1 MAISETQKVD
11 YLWKK
16 LAYGLSKTDT
26 NANKRATNESIASP
40 LLLRGS
46 NVWAQSDLIPGVMPG
61 SSSGVVTVYP
71 TGSPDET
78 TADTSATLNRTWK
91 TGLIDWISPEFG
103 STYLVKVY
111 IHTAGDAGNAAA
123 SGTQVFGAGSGN
135 NDEWFFD
142 YQSGILHFIGTNLPA
157 GISGKSIYVSGARYT
172 GIKGVA
178 VPGDAASFT
187 DLNITGVSTFSD
199 TVHISSLT
207 NNRIPIVGSGSTI
220 EDDAN
225 LTFDGSTL
233 AVGVDLDVDGR
244 TELDITNISETLNV
258 TGIATFANNIDA
270 NGDLD
275 VDGRTELDITNI
287 SETLNVVGIATFT
300 NNIDANG
307 DLDVDGRTELDI
319 TNISE
324 TLNVTGIA
332 TFTSDIDINASID
345 VDGHTELDDV
355 NVSTALTANNLVVTG
370 STLLKHSNSLK
381 LQTTGIGVSVS
392 NGVGL
397 TATIAGPSNLIIDP
411 GVVGD
416 NTGVVRIKGDL
427 FVDGTQTQINST
439 TIELADFIVGVAT
452 TATSDLLSDG
462 AGIQIGP
469 NNTFLYEFNGG
480 TNPSLKSSENLNV
493 ASGKVYQIDQ
503 TEILSATTLGSSVV
517 NSSLTNLG
525 TLTSLTVSGAID
537 ANGDLDVDGRTELDI
552 TNISQTLNV
561 VGVSTFASN
570 VDLNADLDVD
580 GRTELD
586 TTNISET
593 LNVVGVATFAN
604 NIDANGDLD
613 VDGRTELDIT
623 NISETLNVVGVSTF
637 ANNIDANGDL
647 DVDGHTELDHV
658 NVSAASTFG
667 GLVDINAGAQVNTLK
682 VEDLTDNRIVLA
694 GTGGEIE
701 DSANLTFDGTTL
713 TLTGNQTVSGT
724 IDVDGQAIFDDITV
738 SAASTFTG
746 NIDANGNLDVDGQTD
761 LDVLNVGELATF
773 SANIDANG
781 DLDVDGRTELDIT
794 NISETLNV
802 VGVATFA
809 NNIDVNGDLDV
820 DGRTEL
826 DITNISETLN
836 VTGIATFAD
845 NIDANGDL
853 DVDGTT
859 ELDVLNVAETATF
872 SSNIDANGDL
882 DVDGRTELDITNIS
896 ETLNVTGIT
905 TFENNVN
912 VGGALSVTGNSYFV
926 GVVTFAAGTDGN
938 IVLGDAA
945 TDNVVFNADVN
956 SNIIPNTN
964 NAYDLGSSSQEWKDL
979 YLNGIAYIDTLQVHE
994 GSTFTGNID
1003 ANGDLDVDGRTEL
1016 DITNI
1021 SETLNVVG
1029 ISTFAANAD
1038 FNGSIDVD
1046 GHTELD
1052 DVNVSGASTF
1062 GGLIDINAGAQV
1074 NTLKV
1079 EDLTDNRVI
1088 IAGVGGELEDSGN
1101 LTFNGTLLALTG
1113 NQTISGTID
1122 VDGQAIFDDITVSAA
1137 STFDGLV
1144 DINAGAQ
1151 ANTFKVEDLT
1161 SGRVVLAGTGGELE
1175 DSGNLT
1181 FNGTLLAL
1189 TGNQTVSGTIDVDGQ
1204 AIFDDITVSA
1214 ASTFTG
1220 SIDANGDLDVDG
1232 RTELDITNISETL
1245 NVVGIATFAN
1255 NIDANG
1261 DLDVDGR
1268 TELDITNISET
1279 LNVVGIAT
1287 FANNIDANGNL
1298 DVDGQTDL
1306 DVLNVTDTA
1315 TFTGLVDINNGGQAN
1330 TFKVEDLTDNR
1341 VVIAGGSGELEDD
1354 ANFTFDGTRLALG
1367 VGLTV
1372 TGVSTFAG
1380 NIDANGNLDVDGHTD
1395 LDNTIIAGFSTFS
1408 QLVDIN
1414 ANVTV
1419 SQDVTIDGSVGI
1431 ATASP
1436 STKLHVVGST
1446 RLDDVIVS
1454 AASTFTGNIDA
1465 NGDLDVEGRTEL
1477 DITNISETLNV
1488 TGVSTFGSN
1497 MDLNANLDMSGD
1509 LDVDGRTELDIT
1521 NISETLNVTGITTFA
1536 SNVDLNADLDISGD
1550 LDVDGHTEL
1559 DNVNISGVV
1568 TATAFH
1574 TGAEGSSIRVTSD
1587 TISGPAEIVIDPAAV
1602 GDNTGVLRIKGD
1614 LFVDGTQTQINS
1626 TTIELADF
1634 IVGVATTATTNILA
1648 DGAGIGIGTDKF
1660 FTFDNT
1666 NTAFKSTE
1674 NLNLETGH
1682 TYKINGTDVL
1692 SATTLGSNV
1701 VNSSL
1706 TGIGSLTEL
1715 SVGGVSTFTGNIDA
1729 NGDLDVDGH
1738 TELDNLNVT
1747 GVSTFSG
1754 NLNLSGNITSNLT
1767 IVSTNAGSSAAPE
1780 FKLYRNS
1787 ESPADAD
1794 YLGQIKFAGE
1804 NDNDEEINYAK
1815 ITGKILDASDGTE
1828 DGIIEFAHIKAGTQ
1842 TITGRWRSDSLQ
1854 LLNSTNLSVNGN
1866 TTLDGNLDVDGHT
1879 DLDHVI
1885 VSLASTFSDRVIFD
1899 STNSIQIPV
1908 GTEAQ
1913 KDAVGTA
1920 VTGQIRFN
1928 TTNAQFEGFGVGNNW
1943 GSLGGV
1949 KDVDG
1954 DTFITAEANA
1964 GNDDDVLSFHTAG
1977 SIRVAISSTGQV
1989 GIGST
1994 IPAATLDVIGDTR
2007 LTGILTVTNG
2017 IDGIGI
2023 QSEGTSITT
2032 GIVTTIN
2039 FVGSALSTI
2048 TNTNGLVEVD
2058 IKSGTFTRSTT
2069 SFTATANQTTFSL
2082 TYTPNFIDVYHNG
2095 VRLTAS
2101 EFTATNGSS
2110 VVLTEGAFA
2119 GDTIDIVVFEN
2130 SALFGPGTRWSL
2142 VDTADQSGD
2151 IFKDTNVGIGTAIP
2165 TDAANSNNT
2174 KILNVGVVTA
2184 NTLYG
2189 NLIGTV
2195 TGGVT
2200 GDATGLTGT
2209 PDITVGTLNATT
2221 VSVAGTITYEDVSNV
2236 DSVGLVTA
2244 RTGVRVTEGGLIVT
2258 AGVSTFTANIDA
2270 NGDLDVDGHT
2280 DLDDLIVSGVSTFSS
2295 ALDINAAANISG
2307 DLVIADKIVHDG
2319 DTNTTIRFPANDT
2332 ITAETSGSERLR
2344 IFSGGQVAIA
2354 TATNYAHVNADNLI
2368 VGDISD
2374 NDQGITIGSVNQ
2386 GQIAFADSGD
2396 NRAGLI
2402 HYQHTDDSMRFMT
2415 AGAGNERLR
2424 ITSAGNIG
2432 INSLVPVARVD
2443 LEGTLGLET
2452 TITTV
2457 SSTSATT
2464 IDTLPIATYR
2474 SAKFQ
2479 IQVTQGSSYQTA
2491 DLLVIHDGSI
2501 ASSIEYA
2508 SLSTSEELAVFT
2520 TEISGSNL
2528 LLKATMGSASSA
2540 TVKVV
2545 RYGVTI

>member
-1 MAISETQKVD
+1 VAASQEQKVD
-11 YLWKK
+11 FLLKK
-16 LAYGLSKTDT
+16 IGYVQSKTGIAEDASGISGTKKAPTEENKPSPLVVPSTSVWADSTFIPVSPPTSNTTYVGIYTAT
-26 NANKRATNESIASP
+26 NAFQLTHDNTVTGNRTFIARSTFGNQTASISGDWIDPSFGADYAVQVYKGDPNS
-40 LLLRGS
+40 G
-46 NVWAQSDLIPGVMPG
+46 GV
-61 SSSGVVTVYP
+61 SLSP
-71 TGSPDET
+71 TGS
-78 TADTSATLNRTWK
+78 
-91 TGLIDWISPEFG
+91 
-103 STYLVKVY
+103 
-111 IHTAGDAGNAAA
+111 GN
-123 SGTQVFGAGSGN
+123 S
-135 NDEWFFD
+135 DEWFFD
-142 YQSGILHFIGTNLPA
+142 YSSGILNFNGTNVPSGITTTNVYLIGYKYLGAKGVLPPA
-157 GISGKSIYVSGARYT
+157 GRSNLTTLSVSG
-172 GIKGVA
+172 
-178 VPGDAASFT
+178 
-187 DLNITGVSTFSD
+187 LSTF
-199 TVHISSLT
+199 T
-207 NNRIPIVGSGSTI
+207 G
-220 EDDAN
+220 
-225 LTFDGSTL
+225 
-233 AVGVDLDVDGR
+233 
-244 TELDITNISETLNV
+244 NV
-258 TGIATFANNIDA
+258 
-270 NGDLD
+270 
-275 VDGRTELDITNI
+275 
-287 SETLNVVGIATFT
+287 
-300 NNIDANG
+300 DANG

-332 TFTSDIDINASID
+332 TF
-345 VDGHTELDDV
+345 
-355 NVSTALTANNLVVTG
+355 AN
-370 STLLKHSNSLK
+370 
-381 LQTTGIGVSVS
+381 
-392 NGVGL
+392 
-397 TATIAGPSNLIIDP
+397 
-411 GVVGD
+411 
-416 NTGVVRIKGDL
+416 
-427 FVDGTQTQINST
+427 
-439 TIELADFIVGVAT
+439 
-452 TATSDLLSDG
+452 
-462 AGIQIGP
+462 
-469 NNTFLYEFNGG
+469 
-480 TNPSLKSSENLNV
+480 
-493 ASGKVYQIDQ
+493 
-503 TEILSATTLGSSVV
+503 
-517 NSSLTNLG
+517 
-525 TLTSLTVSGAID
+525 
-537 ANGDLDVDGRTELDI
+537 
-552 TNISQTLNV
+552 
-561 VGVSTFASN
+561 
-570 VDLNADLDVD
+570 
-580 GRTELD
+580 
-586 TTNISET
+586 
-593 LNVVGVATFAN
+593 
-604 NIDANGDLD
+604 
-613 VDGRTELDIT
+613 
-623 NISETLNVVGVSTF
+623 
-637 ANNIDANGDL
+637 
-647 DVDGHTELDHV
+647 
-658 NVSAASTFG
+658 
-667 GLVDINAGAQVNTLK
+667 
-682 VEDLTDNRIVLA
+682 
-694 GTGGEIE
+694 
-701 DSANLTFDGTTL
+701 
-713 TLTGNQTVSGT
+713 
-724 IDVDGQAIFDDITV
+724 
-738 SAASTFTG
+738 
-746 NIDANGNLDVDGQTD
+746 
-761 LDVLNVGELATF
+761 
-773 SANIDANG
+773 NIDANG

-836 VTGIATFAD
+836 VTGIATFASD
-845 NIDANGDL
+845 IDINASIDVDGHTELDDVNVSTALTANNLVVTGSTLLKHSNSLKLQTTGIGVSVSNGIGLTATIAGPSNLIIDPGVVGDNTGIVRIKGDLFVDGTQTQINSTTIELADFIVGVATTATSDLLSDGAGIQIGPNNTFLYEHNGGTNPSLKSSENLNVASGKVYQVDQTEVLSATTLGTGVVNSSLTNLGTLTALTVSGAIDANGDLDVDGRTELDITNISETLNVVGVSTFASNVDLNADLDVDGRTELDTTNISETLNVVGIATFANNIDANGDLDVDGRTELDITNISETLNVVGIATFANNIDANGDLDVDGHTELDNVNVSAASTFGGLVDINAGAQVNTLKVEDLTDNRIVLAGTGGEIEDSANLTFDGTTLALTGNQTVSGTIDVDGQAIFDDITVSAASTFTGNIDANGNLDVDGQTDLDVLNVAELATFSANIDANGDLDVDGRTELDITNISDTLNVVGVATFANNIDANGDLDVDGRTELDITNISETLNVTGIATFANNIDANGDL

-1029 ISTFAANAD
+1029 VSTFAANAD

-1062 GGLIDINAGAQV
+1062 AGNIDV
-1074 NTLKV
+1074 NG
-1079 EDLTDNRVI
+1079 DL
-1088 IAGVGGELEDSGN
+1088 
-1101 LTFNGTLLALTG
+1101 
-1113 NQTISGTID
+1113 D
-1122 VDGQAIFDDITVSAA
+1122 VDGHTELDHVNVSAA
-1137 STFDGLV
+1137 STFAGLV

-1261 DLDVDGR
+1261 DLDVDGH
-1268 TELDITNISET
+1268 TELDN
-1279 LNVVGIAT
+1279 LNVSGVST
-1287 FANNIDANGNL
+1287 FTNNIDAGGNL

-1315 TFTGLVDINNGGQAN
+1315 TFTGLVDIDAGGQAN

-1341 VVIAGGSGELEDD
+1341 VVIAGTGGELEDD

-1380 NIDANGNLDVDGHTD
+1380 NIDANGDLDVDGHTE
-1395 LDNTIIAGFSTFS
+1395 LDNANVAGFSTFA
-1408 QLVDIN
+1408 QLVDVN
-1414 ANVTV
+1414 ANLTI
-1419 SQDVTIDGSVGI
+1419 SQDLTVEGSVGI
-1431 ATASP
+1431 ASLIP
-1436 STKLHVVGST
+1436 SAKLDVVGLT
-1446 RLDDVIVS
+1446 KLDDVNVS
-1454 AASTFTGNIDA
+1454 GASTFTGNIDA
-1465 NGDLDVEGRTEL
+1465 NGNLDVDGQTDLD
-1477 DITNISETLNV
+1477 TLNV
-1488 TGVSTFGSN
+1488 SETATFSSN
-1497 MDLNANLDMSGD
+1497 IDANGD

-1521 NISETLNVTGITTFA
+1521 NISETLNVVGITTFA

-1574 TGAEGSSIRVTSD
+1574 TGAEGSAIRVTSN

-1602 GDNTGVLRIKGD
+1602 GDNTGALRIKGD

-1634 IVGVATTATTNILA
+1634 IVGIATTATSDVLA
-1648 DGAGIGIGTDKF
+1648 DGAGIQIGPNNTLLYDH
-1660 FTFDNT
+1660 T
-1666 NTAFKSTE
+1666 NTSLKSSE
-1674 NLNLETGH
+1674 NLNLASGK

-1692 SATTLGSNV
+1692 SATTLGSAV

-1706 TGIGSLTEL
+1706 TNLGTLTAL
-1715 SVGGVSTFTGNIDA
+1715 TVSGAINA

-1738 TELDNLNVT
+1738 TELDNLKVT

-1754 NLNLSGNITSNLT
+1754 NLNLSGNIASNVT
-1767 IVSTNAGSSAAPE
+1767 IVSTDAGSSAAPE

-1866 TTLDGNLDVDGHT
+1866 LDVDGHT

-1954 DTFITAEANA
+1954 DTFITAEASA
-1964 GNDDDVLSFHTAG
+1964 GNDNDVLSFHTAG

-1994 IPAATLDVIGDTR
+1994 IPAATLDVLGDTK

-2023 QSEGTSITT
+2023 QSEGASITT
-2032 GIVTTIN
+2032 GIVTTLN
-2039 FVGSALSTI
+2039 FVGSAISAI
-2048 TNTNGLVEVD
+2048 TDTSGLVKID
-2058 IKSGTFTRSTT
+2058 LKAGTFTRSTT
-2069 SFTATANQTTFSL
+2069 SFTATAGQTSFSL

-2101 EFTATNGSS
+2101 EFTATNGSA
-2110 VVLTEGAFA
+2110 VVLSEGAFV
-2119 GDTIDIVVFEN
+2119 GDTIDIVVFQN
-2130 SALFGPGTRWSL
+2130 SGLFDPGRWSL
-2142 VDTADQSGD
+2142 VDTTNESGD

-2165 TDAANSNNT
+2165 TDAASSSNT

-2189 NLIGTV
+2189 NLIGNV
-2195 TGGVT
+2195 TGGLT
-2200 GDATGLTGT
+2200 GNATGLTGT

-2221 VSVAGTITYEDVSNV
+2221 VSVAGTITYDDVSNV

-2258 AGVSTFTANIDA
+2258 AGVSTFAANIDA

-2280 DLDDLIVSGVSTFSS
+2280 DLDNLIVAGVSTFSS
-2295 ALDINAAANISG
+2295 ALDINATTNISG
-2307 DLVIADKIVHDG
+2307 DLTIADKIVHDG
-2319 DTNTTIRFPANDT
+2319 DSNTAIRFPASDT

-2344 IFSGGQVAIA
+2344 IFSGGQVAIT
-2354 TATNYAHVNADNLI
+2354 TATNYAHANADNLI

-2402 HYQHTDDSMRFMT
+2402 HYQHTDNSMRLYT
-2415 AGAGNERLR
+2415 NGVSNERVR
-2424 ITSAGNIG
+2424 ITSAGDIG
-2432 INSLVPVARVD
+2432 IGTGVPAARVD
-2443 LEGTLGLET
+2443 LEGTLGLEVTTT
-2452 TITTV
+2452 TISSV
-2457 SSTSATT
+2457 SVTT

-2479 IQVTQGSSYQTA
+2479 IQVTQGTSYQTA

-2520 TEISGSNL
+2520 TTISGSNL
-2528 LLKATMGSASSA
+2528 LLQATMSSASSA

>member
-1 MAISETQKVD
+1 MAASQEQKVD
-11 YLWKK
+11 FLLKK
-16 LAYGLSKTDT
+16 IGYVQSKTGIAEDASGISGTKKAPTEENKPSPLVVSSTSVWADSTFVPASPPTSNTTYVGIYTAT
-26 NANKRATNESIASP
+26 NAFRLTHDNTVTGNRTFIARSTFGNQTASISGDWIDPSFGADYAVQVYKGDPNS
-40 LLLRGS
+40 G
-46 NVWAQSDLIPGVMPG
+46 GV
-61 SSSGVVTVYP
+61 SLSP
-71 TGSPDET
+71 TGS
-78 TADTSATLNRTWK
+78 
-91 TGLIDWISPEFG
+91 
-103 STYLVKVY
+103 
-111 IHTAGDAGNAAA
+111 GN
-123 SGTQVFGAGSGN
+123 S
-135 NDEWFFD
+135 DEWFFD
-142 YQSGILHFIGTNLPA
+142 YSSGILNFNGTNVPSGITTSNVYLIGYKYLGAKGVLPPA
-157 GISGKSIYVSGARYT
+157 GRSNLNTLSVSG
-172 GIKGVA
+172 
-178 VPGDAASFT
+178 
-187 DLNITGVSTFSD
+187 LSTF
-199 TVHISSLT
+199 TGNV
-207 NNRIPIVGSGSTI
+207 
-220 EDDAN
+220 DAN
-225 LTFDGSTL
+225 G
-233 AVGVDLDVDGR
+233 DLDVDGR

-258 TGIATFANNIDA
+258 VGIATFANNIDA

-287 SETLNVVGIATFT
+287 SETLNVVGISTF
-300 NNIDANG
+300 A
-307 DLDVDGRTELDI
+307 
-319 TNISE
+319 
-324 TLNVTGIA
+324 
-332 TFTSDIDINASID
+332 SDIDINASID

-397 TATIAGPSNLIIDP
+397 TATIAGPTNLIIDP

-416 NTGVVRIKGDL
+416 NTGIVRIKGDL

-537 ANGDLDVDGRTELDI
+537 ANGDLDVDG
-552 TNISQTLNV
+552 QT
-561 VGVSTFASN
+561 
-570 VDLNADLDVD
+570 DLDVLNVAETATFSSDVVLNANLDLQDNDQILIGTGDDLKIYHD
-580 GRTELD
+580 GSQSYIGADDLRLV
-586 TTNISET
+586 NNSISET
-593 LNVVGVATFAN
+593 YATFAN
-604 NIDANGDLD
+604 NGSVALYYDN
-613 VDGRTELDIT
+613 
-623 NISETLNVVGVSTF
+623 NKKFETTAAGIEVT
-637 ANNIDANGDL
+637 
-647 DVDGHTELDHV
+647 GHSELDHV
-658 NVSAASTFG
+658 NVSAASTFA

-682 VEDLTDNRIVLA
+682 VEDLTDNRVVIA

-713 TLTGNQTVSGT
+713 ALTGNQTVSGT

-761 LDVLNVGELATF
+761 LDVLNVAETATF
-773 SANIDANG
+773 SSNIDANG

-809 NNIDVNGDLDV
+809 NNIDANGDLDV

-836 VTGIATFAD
+836 VTGIATFAN

-912 VGGALSVTGNSYFV
+912 VGGALSVTGNSYF
-926 GVVTFAAGTDGN
+926 GGN

-1062 GGLIDINAGAQV
+1062 GGLVDINAGAQV

-1079 EDLTDNRVI
+1079 EDLTDNRVV

-1101 LTFNGTLLALTG
+1101 LIFTHNGTLLALTG
-1113 NQTISGTID
+1113 NQTISGNID

-1137 STFDGLV
+1137 STFAGLV

-1261 DLDVDGR
+1261 DLDVDGH
-1268 TELDITNISET
+1268 TELDNLKVTGVS
-1279 LNVVGIAT
+1279 T

-1306 DVLNVTDTA
+1306 DALNVTDTA
-1315 TFTGLVDINNGGQAN
+1315 TFTGLVDIDAGGQAN

-1341 VVIAGGSGELEDD
+1341 VVIAGTGGELEDD
-1354 ANFTFDGTRLALG
+1354 ANLTFDGTRLALG
-1367 VGLTV
+1367 VGLIV
-1372 TGVSTFAG
+1372 TGVSTFTG
-1380 NIDANGNLDVDGHTD
+1380 HIDANGNLDVDGHTE
-1395 LDNTIIAGFSTFS
+1395 LDNVNVAGFSTFS
-1408 QLVDIN
+1408 HLVDVN
-1414 ANVTV
+1414 ANLTV
-1419 SQDVTIDGSVGI
+1419 NQDLTVEGSVGI
-1431 ATASP
+1431 ASLIP
-1436 STKLHVVGST
+1436 SAKLDVVGLT
-1446 RLDDVIVS
+1446 KLDDVNVS
-1454 AASTFTGNIDA
+1454 GASTFTGHIDANGNLDVDGQTDLDALNVSDTATFTSNIDA
-1465 NGDLDVEGRTEL
+1465 N
-1477 DITNISETLNV
+1477 
-1488 TGVSTFGSN
+1488 
-1497 MDLNANLDMSGD
+1497 GD

-1536 SNVDLNADLDISGD
+1536 SNVDLNANLDISGD
-1550 LDVDGHTEL
+1550 IDVDGHTEL

-1574 TGAEGSSIRVTSD
+1574 TGAEGSAIRVTSN

-1602 GDNTGVLRIKGD
+1602 GDNTGALRIKGD

-1634 IVGVATTATTNILA
+1634 IVGIATTATSDALA
-1648 DGAGIGIGTDKF
+1648 DGAGIQIGPNNTLLYDH
-1660 FTFDNT
+1660 T
-1666 NTAFKSTE
+1666 NTSLKSSE
-1674 NLNLETGH
+1674 NLNLTTGK

-1706 TGIGSLTEL
+1706 TNLGTLTAL
-1715 SVGGVSTFTGNIDA
+1715 TVSGAIDA

-1738 TELDNLNVT
+1738 TELDNLKVT

-1787 ESPADAD
+1787 ASPADAD

-1866 TTLDGNLDVDGHT
+1866 TDLTGYLDVDGQT
-1879 DLDHVI
+1879 DLDVLN
-1885 VSLASTFSDRVIFD
+1885 VSDTATFTGNAIFD
-1899 STNSIQIPV
+1899 STGSIQIPK
-1908 GTEAQ
+1908 GTTGQ
-1913 KDAVGTA
+1913 RLTGV
-1920 VTGQIRFN
+1920 VGQIRYN
-1928 TTNAQFEGFGVGNNW
+1928 TQLSQFEGYGEGNQW

-1954 DTFITAEANA
+1954 DTFVTAEASA

-2039 FVGSALSTI
+2039 FVGSAISAI
-2048 TNTNGLVEVD
+2048 TNTNGLVEID
-2058 IKSGTFTRSTT
+2058 LKGGTFSRSTT
-2069 SFTATANQTTFSL
+2069 SFTATAGQTSFSL

-2101 EFTATNGSS
+2101 EFTATNGTS
-2110 VVLTEGAFA
+2110 VVLTEGAFV
-2119 GDTIDIVVFEN
+2119 GDTIDIVVFQN
-2130 SALFGPGTRWSL
+2130 SALFNTSKWSL
-2142 VDTADQSGD
+2142 VDTTNESGD
-2151 IFKDTNVGIGTAIP
+2151 IFRDTNVGIGTTKP
-2165 TDAANSNNT
+2165 TDAAHASNT

-2184 NTLYG
+2184 NNLYG
-2189 NLIGTV
+2189 ALTGNV
-2195 TGGVT
+2195 TGNVT
-2200 GDATGLTGT
+2200 GTADLASGLTGT
-2209 PDITVGTLNATT
+2209 PNITVGTINASTI
-2221 VSVAGTITYEDVSNV
+2221 SVAGTITYDDVSNV

-2244 RTGVRVTEGGLIVT
+2244 RTGIRITEGGLIVT
-2258 AGVSTFTANIDA
+2258 AGVSTFTDDVSFGSTISLGDNDRLRIGDDNDLQIFHSGTSSFIQQTGTGNLFIINSQDDQDVVITSDDGSGGTATYIRADGSNGETVLYHYGSEKLATKSNGID
-2270 NGDLDVDGHT
+2270 VTGHIET
-2280 DLDDLIVSGVSTFSS
+2280 DTLNVSGVSTFSA
-2295 ALDINAAANISG
+2295 ALDVNAAVNISG
-2307 DLVIADKIVHDG
+2307 DLTIADKIVHDG
-2319 DTNTTIRFPANDT
+2319 DTNTTIRFPANDVVA
-2332 ITAETSGSERLR
+2332 IETAGTEKLR
-2344 IFSGGQVAIA
+2344 IDANGKVGIA
-2354 TATNYAHVNADNLI
+2354 
-2368 VGDISD
+2368 SD
-2374 NDQGITIGSVNQ
+2374 S
-2386 GQIAFADSGD
+2386 
-2396 NRAGLI
+2396 
-2402 HYQHTDDSMRFMT
+2402 
-2415 AGAGNERLR
+2415 
-2424 ITSAGNIG
+2424 
-2432 INSLVPVARVD
+2432 PVARVD
-2443 LEGTLGLET
+2443 LEGTLGLEAT
-2452 TITTV
+2452 TTTV

-2479 IQVTQGSSYQTA
+2479 IQVTQGTSYQTA

-2528 LLKATMGSASSA
+2528 LLQATMGSASSA